1 MARAPLKDVT
11 LNTLIGDNVAKIATP
26 VKEPDEVTDEATDET
41 ADETGDE
48 SAKTP
53 QVSAE
58 PEAIWLKACGSYPVT
73 DPTDFNA
80 RYPVGLAV
88 RVYRVTEFMKCQIA
102 AKLVDVVP
110 APE

>member
-11 LNTLIGDNVAKIATP
+11 LNTLIGDNVSKIAAS
-26 VKEPDEVTDEATDET
+26 VKEPDVEEESEEEAKTQE
-41 ADETGDE
+41 EE
-48 SAKTP
+48 SKTP

-58 PEAIWLKACGSYPVT
+58 PEATWLKACGSYPVT

-102 AKLVDVVP
+102 AKLVVVVP